1 MRYGGVKMIS
11 RFLIYSIVVG
21 SIFVFLFSINILAQN
36 TDAADKDIAERIQL
50 IQASQNLSQEKK
62 DAAVP
67 RSAIS
72 LYVTNYHTDDTE
84 YKLGGKFEQRL
95 FNDSYL
101 KGLGDLSF
109 SYVIDG
115 IYLEGESTS
124 LAGFLSLKA
133 TLNNRSFSPYVGAGA
148 EFMGAAN
155 YQGFVGLNINK
166 NFFVET
172 KFINDKDVWDD
183 GSFYSVTGFKIDF

>member
-1 MRYGGVKMIS
+1 MSLRII
-11 RFLIYSIVVG
+11 FNLIVVG
-21 SIFVFLFSINILAQN
+21 LVLTFLFTINICAQDSDN
-36 TDAADKDIAERIQL
+36 TDPDLSERIQL
-50 IQASQNLSQEKK
+50 IQASQKISQEKK
-62 DAAVP
+62 EAAVP
-67 RSAIS
+67 RSAVS

-95 FNDSYL
+95 FDDNYL
-101 KGLGDLSF
+101 KGLGDVSF

-133 TLNNRSFSPYVGAGA
+133 TLNNRSFSPYIGAGA
-148 EFMGAAN
+148 EFMGVAN

-172 KFINDKDVWDD
+172 KFINDKDEWDE
-183 GSFYSVTGFKIDF
+183 GAFYSVTGFKIDF

>member
-1 MRYGGVKMIS
+1 MSLRII
-11 RFLIYSIVVG
+11 FNLIVVG
-21 SIFVFLFSINILAQN
+21 LVLTFLFTINICAQ
-36 TDAADKDIAERIQL
+36 DIDKSDNALNERIHL
-50 IQASQNLSQEKK
+50 IQASQKITNEKK
-62 DAAVP
+62 EAEDP
-67 RSAIS
+67 KSGIS

-84 YKLGGKFEQRL
+84 FKLGGKFEQRL
-95 FNDSYL
+95 FSDNYIRR
-101 KGLGDLSF
+101 LGDISW

-133 TLNNRSFSPYVGAGA
+133 TLNNRSFSPYFGAGA
-148 EFMGAAN
+148 EFMGVAN

-172 KFINDKDVWDD
+172 KFINDKDQWDE
-183 GSFYSVTGFKIDF
+183 GNFYSVTGFKIDF

>member
-1 MRYGGVKMIS
+1 MSLKI
-11 RFLIYSIVVG
+11 FFNLIVVG
-21 SIFVFLFSINILAQN
+21 LVLTFLFTINIYAQDTVKIDN
-36 TDAADKDIAERIQL
+36 TLNERIYL
-50 IQASQNLSQEKK
+50 IQASQKITNEKK
-62 DAAVP
+62 EAEDP
-67 RSAIS
+67 RSALS
-72 LYVTNYHTDDTE
+72 LYVTNYHTDNTE

-95 FNDSYL
+95 FSDSYL
-101 KGLGDLSF
+101 RRFGDISW

-148 EFMGAAN
+148 EFMGVAN
-155 YQGFVGLNINK
+155 YQGFIGLNINK

-172 KFINDKDVWDD
+172 KFINDKDVWDE
-183 GSFYSVTGFKIDF
+183 GAFYSVTGFKIDF

>member
-1 MRYGGVKMIS
+1 MSLRII
-11 RFLIYSIVVG
+11 FNLIVVG
-21 SIFVFLFSINILAQN
+21 LVLTFLFTINICAQ
-36 TDAADKDIAERIQL
+36 DIDKSDNALNERIHL
-50 IQASQNLSQEKK
+50 IQASQKITNEKK
-62 DAAVP
+62 EAEDP
-67 RSAIS
+67 KSGIS

-84 YKLGGKFEQRL
+84 FKLGGKFEQRL
-95 FNDSYL
+95 FSDSYL
-101 KGLGDLSF
+101 RRFGDISW

-133 TLNNRSFSPYVGAGA
+133 TLNNRSFSPYFGAGA
-148 EFMGAAN
+148 EFMGVAN

-172 KFINDKDVWDD
+172 KFINDKDQWDE
-183 GSFYSVTGFKIDF
+183 GNFYSVTGFKIDF